1 MRYDGTIEVFHP
13 AITPTRHPEFY
24 RFQARNRVWLARRNL
39 PLPVGLSTCSPGCSS
54 AALRLRSQDGLR
66 ETVRGYQL
74 GLTEECG
81 QRRPMSWRTVWRMTR
96 AGHPPI
102 I

>member
-1 MRYDGTIEVFHP
+1 M
-13 AITPTRHPEFY
+13 
-24 RFQARNRVWLARRNL
+24 WLARRNL
-39 PLPVGLSTCSPGCSS
+39 PLPVGLLYVLSWVLVGGV
-54 AALRLRSQDGLR
+54 RLRTRSALR

-81 QRRPMSWRTVWRMTR
+81 VRRPMSWRTVGRMTR